1 MSEPPVHLLKINVR
15 EGVLVLTIS
24 EPRLDSDKLSDK
36 VRQELLAIV
45 TASGNRKVV
54 IDLQNVEYLSSA
66 AFRPLL
72 SLRRKLQETGGQMV
86 LCQLTAN
93 VRKVFEDLKLISINQ
108 SFPATFDVQPDVRSA
123 IAFVNARA

>member
-1 MSEPPVHLLKINVR
+1 MSEPPAHLLKIDVR

-45 TASGNRKVV
+45 TDSGIRKVV

-72 SLRRKLQETGGQMV
+72 SLRRKLLETGGQMV
-86 LCQLTAN
+86 LCHLTAN
-93 VRKVFEDLKLISINQ
+93 VRKVFQDLKLISSNQ
-108 SFPATFDVQPDVRSA
+108 SFPATFEVQPDVRSA
-123 IAFVNARA
+123 IVDLNAKV